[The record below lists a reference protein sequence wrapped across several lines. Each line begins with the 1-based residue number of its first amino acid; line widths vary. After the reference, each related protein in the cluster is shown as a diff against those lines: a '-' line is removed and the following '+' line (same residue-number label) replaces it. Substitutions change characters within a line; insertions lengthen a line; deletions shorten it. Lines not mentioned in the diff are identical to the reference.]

1 MSAVNEIIQDLR
13 EHGVLSP
20 RHQWTPTGWEA
31 HFLYP
36 YDGAPAVWRVVY
48 SPDLEH
54 SGAEQPT
61 VYSLPVEDWTRDG
74 EPLVVDAREGRQKR
88 ASEIDGF
95 VKLVRTDKLHSALQ
109 AEHGW
114 QAELDLPGGTDT
126 VPVVAWLIGESGVV
140 RPVID
145 KVTTFGGQLADNEG
159 ELVPIPALT
168 VLRLIAP

>member
-13 EHGVLSP
+13 ERGVLSP

-31 HFLYP
+31 HFVYP
-36 YDGAPAVWRVVY
+36 YGGSPADWREVY
-48 SPDLEH
+48 STDLEH
-54 SGAEQPT
+54 PGERST
-61 VYSLPVEDWTRDG
+61 IYSLPVEDWTPDG
-74 EPLVVDAREGRQKR
+74 EPLVVDAREGRRKR

-114 QAELDLPGGTDT
+114 QAELDLPDGADT
-126 VPVVAWLIGESGVV
+126 VPVVAWLVGESGVV

-145 KVTTFGGQLADNEG
+145 KVRTFGGQLADNEG